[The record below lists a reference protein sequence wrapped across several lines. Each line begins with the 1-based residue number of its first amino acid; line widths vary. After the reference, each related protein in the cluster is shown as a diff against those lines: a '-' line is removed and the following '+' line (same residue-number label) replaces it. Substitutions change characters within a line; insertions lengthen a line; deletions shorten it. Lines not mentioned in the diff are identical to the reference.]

1 MTKLRRFAHVA
12 KIAVPLVVAFF
23 VGRVIVSN
31 WQQVRDADWHFS
43 PVYLAAS
50 FLLCSPWF
58 LARPLGWNVIVNRF
72 GRHVPYAAV
81 YRVVRQAELSR
92 FVPGGVWQ
100 FVSRVYLI
108 KKWHVA
114 ASAALA
120 ATIIDL
126 VLAALAAI
134 IPALW
139 SLGEALPNLASFQR
153 VMLWVFPLASVAI
166 VHPKIFNAW
175 AGLLARRLGQSWTD
189 LEIRW
194 RMLLGVWALYVVGWI
209 AQCTGVAMFVRG
221 VIAIG
226 PEGTTFIASSYAAA
240 WLAGTLAMVAPAGMG
255 IREGALGLLLS
266 QLMPRGPA
274 FTLAVAIRFWLLLM
288 EICWVAFSALL
299 PRPEP
304 PEEPDLT
311 LRSPQE
317 AGL

>member
-1 MTKLRRFAHVA
+1 MTRLRTLAHGL
-12 KIAVPLVVAFF
+12 KIAVPLVIAYF
-23 VGRVIVSN
+23 VGRVIVAN
-31 WQQVRDADWHFS
+31 WHQVQDADWRFS
-43 PVYLAAS
+43 PPYLVGAA
-50 FLLCSPWF
+50 LLCSPWF

-72 GRHVPYAAV
+72 GRHVPYPAV

-108 KKWHVA
+108 KKWRVT

-139 SLGEALPNLASFQR
+139 SLGEALPNLARFQR
-153 VMLWVFPLASVAI
+153 VMLWVFPFISIAV

-175 AGLLARRLGQSWTD
+175 AGLLAKRLGQDWAD

-194 RMLLGVWALYVVGWI
+194 SMLLGIWALYVVAWI
-209 AQCTGVAMFVRG
+209 ALCAGVALFVRG
-221 VIAIG
+221 VIDVGPHGTMFIG
-226 PEGTTFIASSYAAA
+226 SSYAAA
-240 WLAGTLAMVAPAGMG
+240 WLAGTLAMIAPAGMG
-255 IREGALGLLLS
+255 IREGALGLLLTR
-266 QLMPRGPA
+266 LMPQGPA

-288 EICWVAFSALL
+288 EVVWVAVGALL
-299 PRPEP
+299 PNPEP
-304 PEEPDLT
+304 PDIEP
-311 LRSPQE
+311 Q
-317 AGL
+317 